1 MLKNI
6 YSFIQKGNNKDFFSI
21 NELNTFLKE
30 NNYKEFVDNGEP
42 ITIISKD
49 AFIYV
54 DDPLFFYDLRKYGY
68 TNGNDLTLIEWEST
82 SIIIDDEK
90 PAAYLLERDGL
101 NYKTKE
107 LTITVEKSTDGYF
120 KKRIRINGKKVSIST
135 LVKLT

>member
-21 NELNTFLKE
+21 NELNKFLKE

-42 ITIISKD
+42 ITIISNN

-54 DDPLFFYDLRKYGY
+54 DDPLFFYDLLKYGY